1 MNFKKLI
8 HLVILALFL
17 NTLTA
22 CIPILIVG
30 TGAVAGYSLS
40 SDSAI
45 GEVKCDYR
53 SLWDI
58 TVDKLESMQAEISI
72 SNESKGLIKA
82 KVSGYAVTVKID
94 ALSQKIQK
102 LKISA
107 RKHLLPKPQFAQKI
121 FVKIVEDLK

>member
-1 MNFKKLI
+1 MNLKKIIYFVLC
-8 HLVILALFL
+8 ALFL

-22 CIPILIVG
+22 CIPVLIVG

-45 GEVKCDYR
+45 GEMKCDYR

-58 TVDKLESMQAEISI
+58 TVDKLESMQAEISF

-82 KVSGYAVTVKID
+82 KISGYSVTVKID
-94 ALSQKIQK
+94 ELSSKIQK

-107 RKHLLPKPQFAQKI
+107 RKNLLPKPQFAQKI
-121 FVKIVEDLK
+121 FLKIAEDLK